1 MLLIVLFRQLSNL
14 GFTACYLD
22 PAATQGEQQIVIEFP
37 ASDVLGRDAAIW
49 VLLQTWGRAFQE
61 LSKFFSNL
69 GCISGW
75 GKSTTRSSLLSN
87 VSHLD
92 RPSRAAGL
100 GDDGSSVGLQTT
112 GVLIVPPI
120 RGCLSREETAM
131 VDTRQHAVQTFRR
144 TCDQGEK
151 IYGPKVI
158 REYSNLVGAWALRR
172 L

>member
-1 MLLIVLFRQLSNL
+1 MCLAEMQSSGSYCRLGAGLS
-14 GFTACYLD
+14 
-22 PAATQGEQQIVIEFP
+22 
-37 ASDVLGRDAAIW
+37 
-49 VLLQTWGRAFQE
+49 
-61 LSKFFSNL
+61 
-69 GCISGW
+69 
-75 GKSTTRSSLLSN
+75 RSSVSFFLILGVFQDGGSQPPDRLSFPMCLIWIDQVELQALVTMGLLWDYKP
-87 VSHLD
+87 LT
-92 RPSRAAGL
+92 
-100 GDDGSSVGLQTT
+100 SSLS
-112 GVLIVPPI
+112 PPI